1 MGDVTIMKNVNI
13 QNNAPEKMSKKK
25 PTKAEHPQQNIY
37 VSQIIFA
44 KKYNFGSFSK
54 IVIEIENT
62 KKKINSQGQT

>member
-25 PTKAEHPQQNIY
+25 PTKAEHPQLNIY
-37 VSQIIFA
+37 VAQIIFA

-54 IVIEIENT
+54 NVIEIENT
-62 KKKINSQGQT
+62 KKKINSQG